1 MAATSVH
8 RNRTNPTNIYTS
20 VVLAASSINGT
31 YLWCYLVFAS
41 LCFVLGFGGNLLL
54 VMVMLRR
61 NLWRRSFSRMFVQL
75 AVCDTLVLIG
85 CFAKYIN
92 VISYAFNG
100 KILLVKPSTRIQCI
114 LFEYFISIG
123 LSSSPW
129 TLVLVAT
136 ARMCVVC
143 FPFRGP
149 RFWSPNTASKLCISV
164 ICFIALIYSFLFVT
178 IDVSDIG
185 CTFKDM
191 LTFTKP
197 LLSSILISIGPCIL
211 LAITSAITSITLF
224 NKRGDSGTTRASKY
238 SYQVTVLVLVLCIFF
253 MVTTFPATLLS
264 PFVETNARF
273 KNIFAAL
280 TDILM
285 INVSFNLYL
294 YLMTGK
300 EIRNEL
306 RSLCFAKKPT

>member
-20 VVLAASSINGT
+20 VVLAASTINGT

-41 LCFVLGFGGNLLL
+41 LCFVLGFGGNLLIL
-54 VMVMLRR
+54 IVMLRR

-85 CFAKYIN
+85 YFAKYIN
-92 VISYAFNG
+92 VISYAFYG
-100 KILLVKPSTRIQCI
+100 KLLVKPSTRIQCI
-114 LFEYFISIG
+114 LFEYFISVG

-129 TLVLVAT
+129 TLVLVSAE
-136 ARMCVVC
+136 RMCVVC

-149 RFWSPNTASKLCISV
+149 RFWSPNTASKLCFSV

-178 IDVSDIG
+178 IDVSDNG
-185 CTFKDM
+185 CTFKDV

-197 LLSSILISIGPCIL
+197 LLSSILISIGPCIS

-238 SYQVTVLVLVLCIFF
+238 SNQVTVLVLVLCVFF
-253 MVTTFPATLLS
+253 MVTTFPATLVS
-264 PFVETNARF
+264 PHVGTNAGL
-273 KNIFAAL
+273 KKIFTAL

-285 INVSFNLYL
+285 INFSFNLYL

-306 RSLCFAKKPT
+306 RSLCFAKKPS